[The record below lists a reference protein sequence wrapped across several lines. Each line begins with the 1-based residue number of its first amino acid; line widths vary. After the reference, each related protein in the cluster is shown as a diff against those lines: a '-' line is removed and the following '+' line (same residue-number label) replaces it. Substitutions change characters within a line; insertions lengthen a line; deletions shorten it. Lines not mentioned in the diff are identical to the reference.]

1 MTTYIRQ
8 AALAVAVLSL
18 AACSG
23 TEAAAPA
30 ATVTVTASPSAPAT
44 VTATPAAAPTPSPLA
59 SASPSAPPRNS
70 VLEPSDEYDQNDV
83 IGAKQPAIRGTKFQF
98 DPGHD
103 FTKRISPSA
112 DGILRG
118 RFVTMQDGDVQDRD
132 IAEYVPVRWEGGT
145 FVGPSEGDGT
155 AYAAPLA
162 PGVVYLSATGCTGND
177 QTINDDALGT
187 QRCTRARLA
196 EHAREGRL
204 TAMITVANGQVTKVV
219 EIYF

>member
-1 MTTYIRQ
+1 MTTYLRQ

-30 ATVTVTASPSAPAT
+30 ATVTVTASPSPLAT
-44 VTATPAAAPTPSPLA
+44 VTATPAAASPSPLA
-59 SASPSAPPRNS
+59 SPSPTAPPGNQ
-70 VLEPSDEYDQNDV
+70 VFEPSEEYDQNDV
-83 IGAKQPAIRGTKFQF
+83 IGARQPKIKGTKFQF

-118 RFVTMQDGDVQDRD
+118 RFVTMQDGDT
-132 IAEYVPVRWEGGT
+132 AEYVPVRWDGGT
-145 FVGPSEGDGT
+145 YVGPAEGDVT

-177 QTINDDALGT
+177 QTINGDALGT
-187 QRCTRARLA
+187 ERCTRARLA

-204 TAMITVANGQVTKVV
+204 TALITVANGQVTKVV

>member
-8 AALAVAVLSL
+8 AVLAVAVLSL

-30 ATVTVTASPSAPAT
+30 ATVTVTAPAPSGPAT
-44 VTATPAAAPTPSPLA
+44 VTATPAAEPTPGSTTA
-59 SASPSAPPRNS
+59 QTTSAPPGS
-70 VLEPSDEYDQNDV
+70 VTEPSDDYDQTDV
-83 IGAKQPAIRGTKFQF
+83 IGPKQPAIQGAKFQF

-103 FTKRISPSA
+103 FTKRISPSS

-118 RFVTMQDGDVQDRD
+118 RFVTMQDGDT
-132 IAEYVPVRWEGGT
+132 AEYVPVRWEGGT
-145 FVGPSEGDGT
+145 FVGPAEGDST
-155 AYAAPLA
+155 AYAARLA

-187 QRCTRARLA
+187 ERCTRARLA
-196 EHAREGRL
+196 EHAAQGRL
-204 TAMITVANGQVTKVV
+204 TAMITVRNGQITKVV

>member
-1 MTTYIRQ
+1 MTTYLRQ

-30 ATVTVTASPSAPAT
+30 ATVTVTASPSPLAT
-44 VTATPAAAPTPSPLA
+44 VTATPAAASPSPLA
-59 SASPSAPPRNS
+59 SPSPTAPPGNQ
-70 VLEPSDEYDQNDV
+70 VFEPSEEYDQNDV
-83 IGAKQPAIRGTKFQF
+83 IGAKQPKIKGTKFQF

-118 RFVTMQDGDVQDRD
+118 RFVTMQDGDT
-132 IAEYVPVRWEGGT
+132 AEYVPVRWDGGT
-145 FVGPSEGDGT
+145 FVGPTEGDVT

-177 QTINDDALGT
+177 QTINGDGLGT
-187 QRCTRARLA
+187 ERCTRARLA

-204 TAMITVANGQVTKVV
+204 TALITVANGQVTKVV

>member
-8 AALAVAVLSL
+8 AALAVAILSL

-30 ATVTVTASPSAPAT
+30 ATVTVTAPASSAPAT
-44 VTATPAAAPTPSPLA
+44 VTATPAGTPEAATPAATPSP
-59 SASPSAPPRNS
+59 
-70 VLEPSDEYDQNDV
+70 EPSPANQVTEPSGEYDQSDV
-83 IGAKQPAIRGTKFQF
+83 IGPKQPRIRGAKFQF

-118 RFVTMQDGDVQDRD
+118 RFVTMKDGDT
-132 IAEYVPVRWEGGT
+132 AEYVPVRWDGGT
-145 FVGPSEGDGT
+145 YVTPAEGDGT
-155 AYAAPLA
+155 AYAATLA

-187 QRCTRARLA
+187 QRCSRARLA
-196 EHAREGRL
+196 EHARDGRL
-204 TAMITVANGQVTKVV
+204 TAMITVTNGQVTKVV

>member
-1 MTTYIRQ
+1 MTTYFRQ

-23 TEAAAPA
+23 TEAAAPT
-30 ATVTVTASPSAPAT
+30 ATVTVTASTTPPAT
-44 VTATPAAAPTPSPLA
+44 VTATPAAATPSPLA
-59 SASPSAPPRNS
+59 SPSPTEPPGNQ
-70 VLEPSDEYDQNDV
+70 VFEPSEEYDQSDV
-83 IGAKQPAIRGTKFQF
+83 IGAKQPKIKGAKFQF

-118 RFVTMQDGDVQDRD
+118 RFVTMQDGDT
-132 IAEYVPVRWEGGT
+132 AEYVPVRWDGGT
-145 FVGPSEGDGT
+145 FVGPKEGDVT

-177 QTINDDALGT
+177 QTINGDGLGT
-187 QRCTRARLA
+187 ERCTRARLA

-204 TAMITVANGQVTKVV
+204 TALITVANGQVTKVV